1 MGHSLRIISIVTMMS
16 KIFGFALLMASTQAK
31 FTLKIKNTPEVIECM
46 AGTSDWFSNI
56 QLNVSPYPVDVGPGK
71 TITLEGQ
78 IDLNQVV
85 EDGSKLALKLKGKIP
100 VIGEIPIPCL
110 EISPDLHL
118 GSCTYD
124 IQQDLIPDILIPI
137 LSPLKALIGEVYGV
151 KPDGTEVACLG

>member
-1 MGHSLRIISIVTMMS
+1 MMS
-16 KIFGFALLMASTQAK
+16 KIFAFALLVASTQAR

-85 EDGSKLALKLKGKIP
+85 ETGSKLALKLKGKIP

-110 EISPDLHL
+110 EV
-118 GSCTYD
+118 SCIY
-124 IQQDLIPDILIPI
+124 QFLRQ
-137 LSPLKALIGEVYGV
+137 
-151 KPDGTEVACLG
+151 